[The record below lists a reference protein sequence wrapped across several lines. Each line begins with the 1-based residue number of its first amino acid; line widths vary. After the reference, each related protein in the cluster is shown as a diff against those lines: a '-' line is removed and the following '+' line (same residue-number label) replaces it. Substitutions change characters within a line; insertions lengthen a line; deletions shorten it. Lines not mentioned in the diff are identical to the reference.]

1 MSEQAPERAP
11 ARGEQPKGKPGRA
24 KRGLTKKIGPL
35 PLWAW
40 GGLAIGGA
48 LAFYFA
54 RGPGKKKSQTA
65 QPTTQPT
72 GQASANPGS
81 LAGNYPFLGFPTTL
95 PTQTTSTS
103 TTGTTSTT
111 STTDEG
117 PGDQDK
123 GPGGKGKTGGWKGQ
137 HNNGQGSHHGGKQ
150 SPTPGPGGKGTPGPR
165 RPPSKPRVPRGINPG
180 GPVRKA

>member
-11 ARGEQPKGKPGRA
+11 RGQGQPQGKPGSA

-54 RGPGKKKSQTA
+54 RGPGKNKQQ
-65 QPTTQPT
+65 QPTAQPT
-72 GQASANPGS
+72 GQASANPAS
-81 LAGNYPFLGFPTTL
+81 LAGNYPYLGFPTTL
-95 PTQTTSTS
+95 PTQTTSTTTTGTTSTS
-103 TTGTTSTT
+103 TTGTTS
-111 STTDEG
+111 DEG

-137 HNNGQGSHHGGKQ
+137 HNNGQGSHHGGKNPPAKKPPGKP
-150 SPTPGPGGKGTPGPR
+150 SPPR
-165 RPPSKPRVPRGINPG
+165 RVNPG
-180 GPVRKA
+180 GPVRRKVNVPPKA